1 MIKKILKENYV
12 YLIVICLMIII
23 LSLIMRSSLNDKI
36 IIFDYKVIDFVKS
49 LLDERLINVF
59 KVLTNFGDFYIPCF
73 ILLCLLI
80 FFKNKWIF
88 LIEGCCYL
96 FAGIITYAAKL
107 FAGRARPIEALIDIP
122 KSFSFPSGHTL
133 TSIVFYVLLV
143 FLLTYNID
151 IRKRRI
157 YIALTYIFVSLIAMS
172 RIYLGVHYFS
182 DVIGGI
188 LIGIPCLLMCF
199 NIINKNFDKKLK
211 KQLKKQ

>member
-12 YLIVICLMIII
+12 YLIVICLMIIT

-88 LIEGCCYL
+88 LIEGCGYL